1 MNIWIARDHE
11 DGPQAPPFFRA
22 RSRPMEIQRLVDRRL
37 SAVERLLA
45 TARESG
51 QVQIL
56 DAEAWNIEEIPGPN
70 VTDKETILTFAKMTL
85 DAYTLKPFSG
95 EWQDVK
101 GGFNYSQSFGW
112 EGDGLRGHIYA
123 DKDNST
129 IVIGL
134 KGTSAGT
141 CPVRTPQSFANVPQL
156 CLMVPGQRQMIRLTI
171 TCSSAAVAPNRGAI
185 YGNRYAIAERIPSL
199 VIRHVSSKRSGRRI
213 AITERPLTSMAM

>member
-1 MNIWIARDHE
+1 MKIWIARDHE
-11 DGPQAPPFFRA
+11 DGPQVPPFFRA
-22 RSRPMEIQRLVDRRL
+22 RSRPLEIQRLVDRRL
-37 SAVERLLA
+37 SAVETHLA

-51 QVQIL
+51 QAQIL

-85 DAYTLKPFSG
+85 DAYTLKPFTG

-134 KGTSAGT
+134 KGTSIGT
-141 CPVRTPQSFANVPQL
+141 CPARTTQSFTNIPQL
-156 CLMVPGQRQMIRLTI
+156 CLMVQGQRQMIRLTT
-171 TCSSAAVAPNRGAI
+171 TCSSAAVAPNRGVI
-185 YGNRYAIAERIPSL
+185 YGNRSAIAERIPSL
-199 VIRHVSSKRSGRRI
+199 VIRHVLSKRSGRRI

>member
-1 MNIWIARDHE
+1 MNIWIAGDRE
-11 DGPQAPPFFRA
+11 DGPQAPPFLRA
-22 RSRPMEIQRLVDRRL
+22 LSRPLEIQRLVDRRL
-37 SAVERLLA
+37 SAVESLLA

-51 QVQIL
+51 QAHIL

-85 DAYTLKPFSG
+85 DAYTLKPFTG

-129 IVIGL
+129 VVIGL
-134 KGTSAGT
+134 KGTSAGM
-141 CPVRTPQSFANVPQL
+141 CPARTTRSFADMPQQ
-156 CLMVPGQRQMIRLTI
+156 CLMVQGQRQMIRLMT
-171 TCSSAAVAPNRGAI
+171 TCSSVAVAPNRGAI
-185 YGNRYAIAERIPSL
+185 YGNRYATAERIPSL
-199 VIRHVSSKRSGRRI
+199 AIRHVSSRHSGRRI
-213 AITERPLTSMAM
+213 ATTERPLTSMAM

>member
-1 MNIWIARDHE
+1 MKIWTARDHE
-11 DGPQAPPFFRA
+11 DGPQVPPVFRA
-22 RSRPMEIQRLVDRRL
+22 RSRPLEIQRLVDRRL
-37 SAVERLLA
+37 SAVETLLA

-51 QVQIL
+51 QAQIL

-85 DAYTLKPFSG
+85 DAYTLKPFTR

-134 KGTSAGT
+134 KGTSEGK
-141 CPVRTPQSFANVPQL
+141 CPTRTTKAL
-156 CLMVPGQRQMIRLTI
+156 LT
-171 TCSSAAVAPNRGAI
+171 
-185 YGNRYAIAERIPSL
+185 
-199 VIRHVSSKRSGRRI
+199 
-213 AITERPLTSMAM
+213 

>member
-1 MNIWIARDHE
+1 MKIWIARDHD

-22 RSRPMEIQRLVDRRL
+22 RSRPLEIQRLVDRRL
-37 SAVERLLA
+37 SAVETLLA

-51 QVQIL
+51 QAQIL

-85 DAYTLKPFSG
+85 DAYTLTPFTG

-112 EGDGLRGHIYA
+112 ERDGLRGHIYA

-134 KGTSAGT
+134 KGTSEGT
-141 CPVRTPQSFANVPQL
+141 CLARTTQSFANMPQL
-156 CLMVPGQRQMIRLTI
+156 CLMVRGQRQMIRLT
-171 TCSSAAVAPNRGAI
+171 TTYSSAAVAPNRGVI
-185 YGNRYAIAERIPSL
+185 YGNRYAIAEQIPSL